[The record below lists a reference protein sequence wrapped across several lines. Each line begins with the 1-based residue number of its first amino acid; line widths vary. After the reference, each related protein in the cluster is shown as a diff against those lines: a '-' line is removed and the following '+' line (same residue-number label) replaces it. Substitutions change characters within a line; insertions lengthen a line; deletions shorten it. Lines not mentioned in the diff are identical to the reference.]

1 MAKSV
6 QKHRPMDSQQG
17 QAEGS
22 PKDTELEIRPRMAS
36 RTWVPQEL
44 NSGRGIQKRLKQEP
58 NEAPGGCR
66 AAKLSLASMADGN
79 RAISTPRRPHCA
91 PDGLP
96 RSERLGRNFD
106 FKLLEVG

>member
-22 PKDTELEIRPRMAS
+22 PKDTELEIRPRTAS

-44 NSGRGIQKRLKQEP
+44 NSGRGI
-58 NEAPGGCR
+58 
-66 AAKLSLASMADGN
+66 
-79 RAISTPRRPHCA
+79 
-91 PDGLP
+91 
-96 RSERLGRNFD
+96 
-106 FKLLEVG
+106 